1 MALQNF
7 RPPPATLSMLAA
19 TLGRFTMRPVTAVDA
34 ERRDARII
42 ACASLLRDHL
52 VTSDVGGLSIRPRAS
67 ARI

>member
-1 MALQNF
+1 
-7 RPPPATLSMLAA
+7 MLAA